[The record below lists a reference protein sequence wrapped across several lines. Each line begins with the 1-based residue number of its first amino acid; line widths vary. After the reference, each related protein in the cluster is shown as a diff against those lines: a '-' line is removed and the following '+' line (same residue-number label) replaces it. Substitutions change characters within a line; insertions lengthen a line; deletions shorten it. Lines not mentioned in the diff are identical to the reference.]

1 MATGKEKINAAF
13 ELIKQ
18 KHQSLIKGNTIRI
31 ESYELEQLKI
41 PLLEQS
47 QVLEVLADDLKC
59 IKYSAE
65 PLFKTE
71 DDIDPQT
78 RVDIMEASDFSS
90 LTERQMLDDLM
101 AQQIYVIDV
110 LDGFEQAYLT
120 YLSDEPQ
127 NTFGPITYDD
137 EHAKATYKGKVAKL
151 FNTNTVKSVLAAQVF
166 RADGA
171 RLRTTDIIFAI
182 EALRIA
188 PDKDLTTRTLTNAK
202 DAVNRSLEAAFGVGD
217 VICYEREEFWLN
229 DKYCS
234 LASSYRA
241 RTE

>member
-1 MATGKEKINAAF
+1 MATGKEKIRATI

-18 KHQSLIKGNTIRI
+18 KHQSLVKGNVITI
-31 ESYELEQLKI
+31 ESYELERLEI
-41 PLLEQS
+41 PLLEQI
-47 QVLEVLADDLKC
+47 QVLELLADDLKS
-59 IKYSAE
+59 IKYSTK
-65 PLFKTE
+65 PLFDTE

-78 RVDIMEASDFSS
+78 RVDILEASDFS
-90 LTERQMLDDLM
+90 TFNEQQMLDDLM
-101 AQQIYVIDV
+101 SQQIYTIDV
-110 LDGFEQAYLT
+110 LDNFEQVYSSYSLN
-120 YLSDEPQ
+120 EPH
-127 NTFGPITYDD
+127 NTPSPITYDD
-137 EHAKATYKGKVAKL
+137 EHAKATYKGNVVKL

-234 LASSYRA
+234 LASSYRV